1 MHEQI
6 LSPASPLLDGIKENV
21 SSAVASGTILIIAG
35 TIALI
40 SPLVAGLSITLIVSV
55 MLATGGIGQCM
66 LALKAGAFGRGLLM
80 FIMGLLMTIAG
91 SYMATQPLA
100 GLASITLILVAY
112 LVVTALFEWIVAFQ
126 IRPMDGWGLALFSG
140 IVTLLLGLMLWR
152 QFPLSGAWAVGVLF
166 GIKMYFSGCLL
177 SFIGITASYEQKTY
191 SH

>member
-40 SPLVAGLSITLIVSV
+40 SPLVAGLSITLIVGV

-91 SYMATQPLA
+91 SYMAIQA
-100 GLASITLILVAY
+100 
-112 LVVTALFEWIVAFQ
+112 AFSAVRRLGGR
-126 IRPMDGWGLALFSG
+126 RPVLHQDVLQRMLAL
-140 IVTLLLGLMLWR
+140 IHRYYCNV
-152 QFPLSGAWAVGVLF
+152 
-166 GIKMYFSGCLL
+166 
-177 SFIGITASYEQKTY
+177 
-191 SH
+191 